1 MIRILT
7 RNLLFTGVLAVALF
21 APFSV
26 RAQSAGSSA
35 AGSGPVTISPAYEL
49 AREISIHGSIQ
60 KIETVTAGGILG
72 THVRLLTAQGLI
84 DAHLG
89 SGAVASAKTLG
100 LTIGQTVSLTG
111 MMVESNGD
119 DVLLARVLSTSNHIF
134 ILRNEH
140 GLPARAIVPRAGPS
154 AATQKGGL

>member
-1 MIRILT
+1 MIRIFS
-7 RNLLFTGVLAVALF
+7 RNLLFTSALAMALVLPHA
-21 APFSV
+21 V
-26 RAQSAGSSA
+26 RAQSATTS
-35 AGSGPVTISPAYEL
+35 AGSGPAAISPAYDL
-49 AREISIHGSIQ
+49 AKEITAQGIVQ

-72 THVRLLTAQGLI
+72 THVRVLSAQGLI

-89 SGAVASAKTLG
+89 SGPAASVKTLG
-100 LTIGQTVSLTG
+100 LSVGQAVSVTG
-111 MMVESNGD
+111 MVVESNGS

-154 AATQKGGL
+154 AAMQKGGF